1 MDGLEGNMGQS
12 TRDGCCA
19 ESDVEKAE
27 FLGSESDGVELKVC
41 GDGKDGRKPSWVW
54 YGGSDLGLAL
64 RRGKAH
70 EFDDCGDCR
79 PSLKEEKVSLILGQ
93 KDEGMMWFGHLGTD

>member
-27 FLGSESDGVELKVC
+27 FLGSECDGVELKVC
-41 GDGKDGRKPSWVW
+41 GDGRDGRTPSWVCGLPW
-54 YGGSDLGLAL
+54 LGSIELVIA
-64 RRGKAH
+64 
-70 EFDDCGDCR
+70 E
-79 PSLKEEKVSLILGQ
+79 EEKLTGLMIVVIVGL
-93 KDEGMMWFGHLGTD
+93 HLKRRK